1 MPRLSNSLTSEFIS
15 FLKSPSCR
23 LSFGAWA
30 FDCGSSIPSKSAGA
44 PPNSSAS
51 GPTNPIVPP
60 QPIAIGSRSYP
71 CRIAG
76 QVKGFDPIARIEYLV
91 RLEEGRETKEG
102 ATDKPKAPP
111 ELLAEMFKIQEALA
125 DAKAGGLDETTRR
138 TLTEQR
144 ERLLARHAEEEARLI
159 GPLSAVW
166 DGAAPDRRPALLAAF
181 KQALATRA
189 YLRTVIDDLGQAL
202 GEGDE
207 IVAHHRH

>member
-1 MPRLSNSLTSEFIS
+1 VNHFEVFGLERRLGIDAEALQRRFYE
-15 FLKSPSCR
+15 
-23 LSFGAWA
+23 LSRRYHPDFH
-30 FDCGSSIPSKSAGA
+30 AGA
-44 PPNSSAS
+44 TPTEQAEALAASARLNAAYR
-51 GPTNPIVPP
+51 TL
-60 QPIAIGSRSYP
+60 R
-71 CRIAG
+71 
-76 QVKGFDPIARIEYLV
+76 DPIARIDYLV

-111 ELLAEMFKIQEALA
+111 ELLAEMFEIQEALA
-125 DAKAGGLDETTRR
+125 EAKAGGLDETTRR

-166 DGAAPDRRPALLAAF
+166 DGAAPDRRRALLAAF

>member
-1 MPRLSNSLTSEFIS
+1 MNHFEVFGLERRLGIDAEALQRRFYE
-15 FLKSPSCR
+15 
-23 LSFGAWA
+23 LSRRYHPDFH
-30 FDCGSSIPSKSAGA
+30 AGA
-44 PPNSSAS
+44 TPTEQAEALAASARLNAAYR
-51 GPTNPIVPP
+51 TL
-60 QPIAIGSRSYP
+60 R
-71 CRIAG
+71 
-76 QVKGFDPIARIEYLV
+76 DPIARIDYLV

-111 ELLAEMFKIQEALA
+111 ELLAEMFEIQEALA
-125 DAKAGGLDETTRR
+125 EAKAGGLDETTRR

-159 GPLSAVW
+159 GPLSAAW

>member
-1 MPRLSNSLTSEFIS
+1 MNHFEVFGLERRLGIDAEALQRRFYE
-15 FLKSPSCR
+15 
-23 LSFGAWA
+23 LSRRYHPDFH
-30 FDCGSSIPSKSAGA
+30 AGA
-44 PPNSSAS
+44 TPTEQAEALAASARLNAAYR
-51 GPTNPIVPP
+51 TL
-60 QPIAIGSRSYP
+60 R
-71 CRIAG
+71 
-76 QVKGFDPIARIEYLV
+76 DPVARIEYLV

-111 ELLAEMFKIQEALA
+111 ELLAEMFETQEALA
-125 DAKAGGLDETTRR
+125 EAKAGGLDETTRR

-144 ERLLARHAEEEARLI
+144 ERFLARHAEEEARLI
-159 GPLSAVW
+159 GPLSAAW
-166 DGAAPDRRPALLAAF
+166 DGAAAPDRRPALLAAF

>member
-1 MPRLSNSLTSEFIS
+1 MNHFEVFGLERRLGIDAEALQRRFYE
-15 FLKSPSCR
+15 
-23 LSFGAWA
+23 LSRRYHPDFH
-30 FDCGSSIPSKSAGA
+30 AGA
-44 PPNSSAS
+44 TPTEQAEALAASARLNAAYR
-51 GPTNPIVPP
+51 TL
-60 QPIAIGSRSYP
+60 R
-71 CRIAG
+71 
-76 QVKGFDPIARIEYLV
+76 DPIARIDYLV

-111 ELLAEMFKIQEALA
+111 ELLAEMFEIQEALA
-125 DAKAGGLDETTRR
+125 EAKAGGLDETTRR

-159 GPLSAVW
+159 GALSAVW

>member
-1 MPRLSNSLTSEFIS
+1 MNHFEIFGLERRLGIDAEALQRRFYE
-15 FLKSPSCR
+15 
-23 LSFGAWA
+23 LSRRYHPDFH
-30 FDCGSSIPSKSAGA
+30 AGA
-44 PPNSSAS
+44 TPTEQAAALAASARLNAAYR
-51 GPTNPIVPP
+51 TL
-60 QPIAIGSRSYP
+60 R
-71 CRIAG
+71 
-76 QVKGFDPIARIEYLV
+76 DPIARIEYLV

-111 ELLAEMFKIQEALA
+111 ELLAEMFEIQEALA
-125 DAKAGGLDETTRR
+125 EAKAGGLDETTRR

-144 ERLLARHAEEEARLI
+144 ERLLARRAEEEARLI
-159 GPLSAVW
+159 GPLSAAW
-166 DGAAPDRRPALLAAF
+166 DGAAPNGRPALLATF